1 MHSQN
6 LKNVVWKD
14 VISSG
19 GKENGT
25 GGLLFC
31 VIFLFLLNDLGRKC
45 LEAEFLFSVLCTFE
59 YVS

>member
-1 MHSQN
+1 M
-6 LKNVVWKD
+6 
-14 VISSG
+14 ITSG

-25 GGLLFC
+25 GGLPFC